1 MVLVVSG
8 ERYPLCYDC
17 HKDELHQPVKNLKMK
32 KLFSIPEEFY
42 QRSLF
47 LRSVKI
53 NYLKFGRLTDRQVEF
68 FKKTVDEF
76 SAVK

>member
-1 MVLVVSG
+1 MTSG

-17 HKDELHQPVKNLKMK
+17 QKDELHQVVKNPKMK
-32 KLFSIPEEFY
+32 KFFSIPEEFY
-42 QRSLF
+42 QKSLF

-53 NYLKFGRLTDRQVEF
+53 NYFKFGRLTEKQVEF

-76 SAVK
+76 KKLS